1 MSEENGDKQ
10 VQTGDPDALGDAGKK
25 ALDAERKRAD
35 DAEKALKASD
45 ARLQALEQE
54 GLSDLDK
61 ARKEIE
67 TLKAANAQLESDA
80 SQKSL
85 EITRLNVGID
95 EGLDKRLISRLTGTD
110 EESFKA
116 DAATLRE
123 LIPSDANQSP
133 FPKADPSQGPKG
145 NTGNQTTA
153 DQFADAIEA
162 AFN

>member
-1 MSEENGDKQ
+1 MSEDNDNQQ

-25 ALDAERKRAD
+25 AIAAERKRAD
-35 DAEKALKASD
+35 DAEKALKDSE
-45 ARLQALEQE
+45 ARLQAFEQE
-54 GLSDLDK
+54 GLSDLEK
-61 ARKEIE
+61 ARKKIE
-67 TLKAANAQLESDA
+67 TLEATNSQLQSDVTN
-80 SQKSL
+80 KSL

-145 NTGNQTTA
+145 NTGKQTTA